1 MLLRKL
7 NETRLAI
14 QQGIQSR
21 YLGFNPNTFVTRE
34 ITGGQSTVPTPNP
47 PTPVAVQYLVTQN
60 DNFLMTENN
69 NNLII

>member
-1 MLLRKL
+1 MLLKKL
-7 NETRLAI
+7 NQSRLAT
-14 QQGIQSR
+14 QPSLQGK
-21 YLGFNPNTFVTRE
+21 YLGVSPTGFITRE

-47 PTPVAVQYLVTQN
+47 PAPVAVQYLVTQN